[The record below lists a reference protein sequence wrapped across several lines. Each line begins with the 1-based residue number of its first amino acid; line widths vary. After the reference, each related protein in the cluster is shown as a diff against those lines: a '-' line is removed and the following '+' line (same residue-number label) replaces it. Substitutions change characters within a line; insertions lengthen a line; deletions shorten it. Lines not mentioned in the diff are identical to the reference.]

1 MSSPRVA
8 CIAARNEIGNIA
20 PLIWMLREQG
30 FDVLVVNDGSTDG
43 TAMRA
48 RHAGAR
54 VWSHNPA
61 QGIAWSQLQA
71 WSTALADGAQI
82 IVQLDAGESHS
93 PADAKALT
101 YALAGA
107 DVVVGSRFMR
117 GGAYI
122 GGPRRY
128 LSKLA
133 TAMCNARFHMHL
145 TDWTSGY
152 RAFTAEAATRL
163 LSHGYKARMHG
174 WQIEVLVRA
183 LQDGLRIAE
192 VPITYNAGRS
202 SFKASTAM
210 EALGVWLRG

>member
-1 MSSPRVA
+1 MPSPRVA
-8 CIAARNEIGNIA
+8 CIAAHNEIDNIA
-20 PLIWMLREQG
+20 SLTWMLREYG
-30 FDVLVVNDGSTDG
+30 FDVLVINDGSTDG
-43 TAMRA
+43 TGLRA
-48 RHAGAR
+48 RYAGAR
-54 VWSHNPA
+54 VVSHNPA

-71 WSTALADGAQI
+71 WSTALADGAQV

-101 YALAGA
+101 WALGPA
-107 DVVVGSRFMR
+107 DIVVGSRFMR
-117 GGAYI
+117 GSAYI

-133 TAMCNARFHMHL
+133 TAMCNWRFGQHL

-163 LSHGYKARMHG
+163 LNHGYKARMHG

-183 LQDGLRIAE
+183 IQDGMRIAE
-192 VPITYNAGRS
+192 VPITYRAGRS
-202 SFKASTAM
+202 SFKVSTAM